1 MTQQWCT
8 GRLLV
13 ALPALDD
20 PNFARSVVFVIEHD
34 EDGAL
39 GLVLNRPT
47 TTPIED
53 ILAGWS
59 LLAAEPANLY
69 GGGPVEP
76 QAVVGLA
83 VADEQATAGIAISGR
98 IRTVDPTDDPLTLAG
113 EVERARIF
121 AGYSGWAPGQ
131 LEAEL
136 DEQAWLV
143 VDAEPDDVVSDRPGE
158 LWHTVMGRQEG
169 AARLMA
175 TFPDDPRL
183 N

>member
-1 MTQQWCT
+1 MEDCG

-20 PNFARSVVFVIEHD
+20 PNFARAVVLVLEHD

-47 TTPIED
+47 TTPIDEV
-53 ILAGWS
+53 LAGWS
-59 LLAAEPANLY
+59 GLAAEPANLY

-76 QAVVGLA
+76 SAVVGLA
-83 VADEQATAGIAISGR
+83 VARPEAAAGIAIVGR
-98 IRTVDPTDDPLTLAG
+98 IRTVDPTSDPALLAG

-121 AGYSGWAPGQ
+121 AGYAGWAPGQ
-131 LEAEL
+131 LEDEL
-136 DEQAWLV
+136 AQDAWLV
-143 VDAEPDDVVSDRPGE
+143 VDALPEDVVSSNPGD
-158 LWHTVMGRQEG
+158 LWHAVMARQEG
-169 AARLMA
+169 STRLMA

>member
-69 GGGPVEP
+69 GN
-76 QAVVGLA
+76 
-83 VADEQATAGIAISGR
+83 
-98 IRTVDPTDDPLTLAG
+98 
-113 EVERARIF
+113 
-121 AGYSGWAPGQ
+121 
-131 LEAEL
+131 
-136 DEQAWLV
+136 V
-143 VDAEPDDVVSDRPGE
+143 VDVGANGMISVTFDNGSNMSLRKSRVVPPSVWPTMTREDEEDDESKAPSGGVDDAGDDD
-158 LWHTVMGRQEG
+158 GDD
-169 AARLMA
+169 MA
-175 TFPDDPRL
+175 S
-183 N
+183 

>member
-1 MTQQWCT
+1 MADHWCS

-20 PNFARSVVFVIEHD
+20 PNFARSVVLILEHD
-34 EDGAL
+34 DEGAL

-47 TTPIED
+47 TTPIDEV
-53 ILAGWS
+53 LAGWS
-59 LLAAEPANLY
+59 SLAAEPANLY

-83 VADEQATAGIAISGR
+83 VARDQTTVGVGIAGR
-98 IRTVDPTDDPLTLAG
+98 IRTVDPTEDPALLAG

-121 AGYSGWAPGQ
+121 AGYAGWAPGQ

-136 DEQAWLV
+136 DQDAWLV
-143 VDAEPDDVVSDRPGE
+143 VDATPDDVVSEHPQE
-158 LWHTVMGRQEG
+158 LWHDVMARQEG
-169 AARLMA
+169 SARLMA

>member
-1 MTQQWCT
+1 MSQAWCT

-13 ALPALDD
+13 ALPVLDD

-47 TTPIED
+47 STPIEE
-53 ILAGWS
+53 ILEGWS

-83 VADEQATAGIAISGR
+83 IADERATAGIAISGR
-98 IRTVDPTDDPLTLAG
+98 IRTVDPTDDPLALSV

-121 AGYSGWAPGQ
+121 AGYAGWAPGQ
-131 LEAEL
+131 LEDEL
-136 DEQAWLV
+136 AQQAWLV
-143 VDAEPDDVVSDRPGE
+143 VDAEPEDVVSDRPDE
-158 LWHTVMGRQEG
+158 LWHTVMGRQPG

>member
-13 ALPALDD
+13 ALPVLDD

-47 TTPIED
+47 TTPIDD

-76 QAVVGLA
+76 QAVVEPA
-83 VADEQATAGIAISGR
+83 SSPR
-98 IRTVDPTDDPLTLAG
+98 
-113 EVERARIF
+113 RARVEPRVWQGRRRTGILRFPYMYVHAF
-121 AGYSGWAPGQ
+121 ARVLACSY
-131 LEAEL
+131 
-136 DEQAWLV
+136 
-143 VDAEPDDVVSDRPGE
+143 
-158 LWHTVMGRQEG
+158 M
-169 AARLMA
+169 
-175 TFPDDPRL
+175 F
-183 N
+183 